1 MKRRD
6 APSPPALSARARR
19 AQVSQLHARLAQ
31 RWPAL
36 RSHLW
41 ERRGKPRRLKL
52 DDALPPNPAIECI
65 AAALAAAHSAHGAR
79 DAVVLFVVQPSERN
93 AVDQL
98 LLQTRLWD
106 AHGVRSVSR
115 TLAQVHIEGRLD
127 GPKRRLILGDGAE
140 VAVAYFRAGY
150 SPDDY
155 PSAQQ
160 WDARLLIERSLA
172 IKCPSAAYHL
182 VRLSHTHTANPST
195 PNPPNPP
202 RPLPPLA
209 STADVC
215 HRCPCRRAPR
225 RSSSSCRSPASS
237 RGSSRRPRR

>member
-79 DAVVLFVVQPSERN
+79 DAVVLFVVQPNERN

-115 TLAQVHIEGRLD
+115 TLAQIHIECRLD

-182 VRLSHTHTANPST
+182 VRLSHTHRQPLNLQPPEPAAAST
-195 PNPPNPP
+195 PT
-202 RPLPPLA
+202 A
-209 STADVC
+209 STADAC
-215 HRCPCRRAPR
+215 HRRPCRRAPR

-237 RGSSRRPRR
+237 NGSSRRPRR